1 MTVTRDRRSLKSKEH
16 RRRSFGRIIQFAGS
30 RSMLK
35 TAAVVSEEEQ
45 LILSTVLPGAAQKRL
60 ALAVALGLFIVFALI
75 TAGPLGSIQTKP
87 VAAFVPAYATAMFAC
102 DSITAILLFVQFSIL
117 RSRAILVIASGYL
130 FTALILI
137 PWILA
142 FPGVF
147 MPNAGLIGGLQTTS
161 WLYFSQHAGLPL
173 FAIWYALSK
182 GTMADT
188 RVWPRATRS
197 AIALSIVLT
206 AGLVS
211 TVTFMCVAGEAR
223 LPRVVLDSLHL
234 SPLWPY
240 AGAPVALLSL
250 SGLVVLWIRGRSVLD
265 LWLMVVMCLYTIEI
279 PLSYYPTPFR
289 FSIGWYAVRVI
300 GFLSSTVV
308 LTVLLYEIQAIYGKL
323 LDAVLAQRREREA
336 RLMTG
341 DAVAATIAHE
351 VRQPLT
357 AMIAGAEA
365 GFRFLDRSL
374 PRVDKAKDTFARIVA
389 DGHRAGEVVGS
400 VRAIFR
406 TDPGTRT
413 SLDVNELIRDALALE
428 RADLHEHQIQVR
440 LQPSTQLLEVQG
452 NRVQLQQVLLNLI
465 TNAIQAMAAE
475 EDPRVLC
482 VRSDTHESNFV
493 IVSVADTGTGI
504 EPQDIDRVFSPLFTT
519 KSDGMGMGL
528 SICRSII
535 QAHDGRLWVSPN
547 TPRGS
552 VFQFTLRARSATSVA
567 HPEA

>member
-1 MTVTRDRRSLKSKEH
+1 
-16 RRRSFGRIIQFAGS
+16 
-30 RSMLK
+30 MLK
-35 TAAVVSEEEQ
+35 TAAAVSEEEQ
-45 LILSTVLPGAAQKRL
+45 LILSTVSPGAAQKRL
-60 ALAVALGLFIVFALI
+60 ALAGALGLLIVFVLI
-75 TAGPLGSIQTKP
+75 AAGPLGSVQTKP
-87 VAAFVPAYATAMFAC
+87 VAAFVPAYATAMFVC

-117 RSRAILVIASGYL
+117 RSRAILVIANGYL

-147 MPNAGLIGGLQTTS
+147 APNVGLIGGLQTTS

-182 GTMADT
+182 GTVADT
-188 RVWPRATRS
+188 RVWRRTTRS
-197 AIALSIVLT
+197 AIALSVALT

-211 TVTFMCVAGEAR
+211 AVTFLCVAGAAL
-223 LPRVVLDSLHL
+223 LPRVVLDSLQL

-289 FSIGWYAVRVI
+289 FSIGWYSVRVV

-323 LDAVLAQRREREA
+323 LEAVLAQRREREA

-357 AMIAGAEA
+357 AMIASAEA
-365 GFRFLDRSL
+365 GLRFLDHSM
-374 PRVDKAKDTFARIVA
+374 PRVDKAKETLTRIVA
-389 DGHRAGEVVGS
+389 DGHRASEVVGS

-406 TDPGTRT
+406 SDPRKRT

-428 RADLHEHQIQVR
+428 RGDLQKHQIQVQ
-440 LQPSTQLLEVQG
+440 LQPSTQLLEVYG
-452 NRVQLQQVLLNLI
+452 DRVQLQQVLLNLV
-465 TNAIQAMAAE
+465 TNAIHAMATE
-475 EDPRVLC
+475 KEPRILC
-482 VRSDTHESNFV
+482 VKSDGHEGDFV
-493 IVSVADTGTGI
+493 IVAVADTGTGI
-504 EPQDIDRVFSPLFTT
+504 EPQDFDRIFSPLFTT

-552 VFQFTLRARSATSVA
+552 VFQFTLRARNTASVQVL

>member
-1 MTVTRDRRSLKSKEH
+1 
-16 RRRSFGRIIQFAGS
+16 
-30 RSMLK
+30 MLK
-35 TAAVVSEEEQ
+35 TSAVVSEEEQ
-45 LILSTVLPGAAQKRL
+45 LILSTVSPGPAQKRL
-60 ALAVALGLFIVFALI
+60 ALAIALGLLIVFVLVV
-75 TAGPLGSIQTKP
+75 AGPLGSIQTTP
-87 VAAFVPAYATAMFAC
+87 VAAFVPAYATAMFVC

-147 MPNAGLIGGLQTTS
+147 APNVGLIGGLQTTS
-161 WLYFSQHAGLPL
+161 WLYFSQHAALPL
-173 FAIWYALSK
+173 FAIWYVLSK
-182 GTMADT
+182 GMLTEQ
-188 RVWPRATRS
+188 RVSPRATRS
-197 AIALSIVLT
+197 AIALSVALT
-206 AGLVS
+206 AALVLVV
-211 TVTFMCVAGEAR
+211 TVICVADEPL
-223 LPRVVLDSLHL
+223 LPRVVLNSLHL

-250 SGLVVLWIRGRSVLD
+250 SALVVLWIRGRSVLD

-289 FSIGWYAVRVI
+289 YSIGWYSVRVV
-300 GFLSSTVV
+300 GFLSSTLV
-308 LTVLLYEIQAIYGKL
+308 LTVLLYEIQAIYTKL
-323 LDAVLAQRREREA
+323 LEAVLAQRREREA

-357 AMIAGAEA
+357 AMIASAEA
-365 GFRFLDRSL
+365 GFRFLDR
-374 PRVDKAKDTFARIVA
+374 PTPGVDRAKETFARIVA

-400 VRAIFR
+400 VRAIFKS
-406 TDPGTRT
+406 DPRTRT
-413 SLDVNELIRDALALE
+413 SLDINELITDALALE
-428 RADLHEHQIQVR
+428 RSDLREHQIEVR
-440 LQPSTQLLEVQG
+440 LQPSTQHLAVHG

-465 TNAIQAMAAE
+465 TNAIHSMAT
-475 EDPRVLC
+475 EDEPRVLC
-482 VRSDTHESNFV
+482 VKSDTHEGNLV
-493 IVSVADTGTGI
+493 IVSVADSGTGI
-504 EPQDIDRVFSPLFTT
+504 EPQDTDRIFGPLFTT

-528 SICRSII
+528 SICRSIV

-552 VFQFTLRARSATSVA
+552 VFQFTLHAG
-567 HPEA
+567 

>member
-1 MTVTRDRRSLKSKEH
+1 
-16 RRRSFGRIIQFAGS
+16 
-30 RSMLK
+30 MLK
-35 TAAVVSEEEQ
+35 TAAIVSDEEH
-45 LILSTVLPGAAQKRL
+45 LILSTVSPGAAQKRL
-60 ALAVALGLFIVFALI
+60 ALAVVLGLVIGFVLI
-75 TAGPLGSIQTKP
+75 AAGPLGSIQTKP
-87 VAAFVPAYATAMFAC
+87 VAAFVPAYATAMFVC
-102 DSITAILLFVQFSIL
+102 DSITAILLFAQFSIL

-147 MPNAGLIGGLQTTS
+147 APTVGLIGGLQTTS

-173 FAIWYALSK
+173 FAIGYALSK
-182 GTMADT
+182 DT
-188 RVWPRATRS
+188 DTDKRAWRRSTRS
-197 AIALSIVLT
+197 AIALSVALT
-206 AGLVS
+206 AGLVAA
-211 TVTFMCVAGEAR
+211 VAFICVAGEAL

-234 SPLWPY
+234 SSLWPY

-250 SGLVVLWIRGRSVLD
+250 SALIVLWIRGRSLLD

-289 FSIGWYAVRVI
+289 FSIGWYAVRVV
-300 GFLSSTVV
+300 GFLSSTLV

-323 LDAVLAQRREREA
+323 LEAVLAQRREREA

-357 AMIAGAEA
+357 AMIASAEA
-365 GFRFLDRSL
+365 GFRFLDRSM
-374 PRVDKAKDTFARIVA
+374 PRVDKAKETFTRIVA
-389 DGHRAGEVVGS
+389 DGQRAGEVVGS

-406 TDPGTRT
+406 SDPRPRT
-413 SLDVNELIRDALALE
+413 SLDVNELIRDAVALE
-428 RADLHEHQIQVR
+428 RGDLHKHQIQLR
-440 LQPSTQLLEVQG
+440 LQPSTQLPEVQG
-452 NRVQLQQVLLNLI
+452 DRVQLQQVLLNLI
-465 TNAIQAMAAE
+465 TNAIQAMATE
-475 EDPRVLC
+475 EEPRVLC
-482 VRSDTHESNFV
+482 VTSDTHEGNFV

-504 EPQDIDRVFSPLFTT
+504 ERQDIDRIFSPRFTT

-552 VFQFTLRARSATSVA
+552 VFQFTVRAQNTVSVQPFILRRD
-567 HPEA
+567 

>member
-1 MTVTRDRRSLKSKEH
+1 
-16 RRRSFGRIIQFAGS
+16 
-30 RSMLK
+30 MLK
-35 TAAVVSEEEQ
+35 TAAVVSQEEQ
-45 LILSTVLPGAAQKRL
+45 LILSTVSPGAAQKRL
-60 ALAVALGLFIVFALI
+60 ALAVALGLLIVFVLI
-75 TAGPLGSIQTKP
+75 AAGPLGSIQTKP
-87 VAAFVPAYATAMFAC
+87 VAAFVPAYATAMFVC

-147 MPNAGLIGGLQTTS
+147 APHVGLIGGLQTTS

-182 GTMADT
+182 CTAADT
-188 RVWPRATRS
+188 RVWRRATRS
-197 AIALSIVLT
+197 AIALSVALT

-211 TVTFMCVAGEAR
+211 AVTVICVAGEAQ

-240 AGAPVALLSL
+240 AGAPVAFLSL
-250 SGLVVLWIRGRSVLD
+250 SGLVVLWIRGRSLLD

-289 FSIGWYAVRVI
+289 FSIGWYAVRVV
-300 GFLSSTVV
+300 GFLSSTLV
-308 LTVLLYEIQAIYGKL
+308 LAVLLYEIQAIYGKL
-323 LDAVLAQRREREA
+323 LEAVLAQRREREA
-336 RLMTG
+336 RLLTG

-357 AMIAGAEA
+357 AMIASAEA
-365 GFRFLDRSL
+365 GLRFLDRSM
-374 PRVDKAKDTFARIVA
+374 PRVDKAKETFTRIVA

-406 TDPGTRT
+406 TDARTRT
-413 SLDVNELIRDALALE
+413 SLDINELIRDALALE
-428 RADLHEHQIQVR
+428 RGDLHKHQIQVR
-440 LQPSTQLLEVQG
+440 LQSSTQQLEVQG
-452 NRVQLQQVLLNLI
+452 DRVQLQQVLLNLI
-465 TNAIQAMAAE
+465 TNAIQAMATE
-475 EDPRVLC
+475 EEPRVLC
-482 VRSDTHESNFV
+482 VTSDTHEDHFI

-504 EPQDIDRVFSPLFTT
+504 ERQDVDRIFSPLFTT
-519 KSDGMGMGL
+519 KSRGMGMGL
-528 SICRSII
+528 SICRALIP
-535 QAHDGRLWVSPN
+535 AHGGRLSA
-547 TPRGS
+547 TRGAAQGTIL
-552 VFQFTLRARSATSVA
+552 QFTLPAGTDSAS
-567 HPEA
+567 

>member
-1 MTVTRDRRSLKSKEH
+1 MP
-16 RRRSFGRIIQFAGS
+16 
-30 RSMLK
+30 K
-35 TAAVVSEEEQ
+35 TAAVGAEEEQ
-45 LILSTVLPGAAQKRL
+45 LILSTVSPGAAHQRL
-60 ALAVALGLFIVFALI
+60 ALAVVVGLLIVFVLI
-75 TAGPLGSIQTKP
+75 AAGPLGSIQTNP
-87 VAAFVPAYATAMFAC
+87 VAAFVPAYATAMFVC

-147 MPNAGLIGGLQTTS
+147 TPNAGLIGGLQTTS
-161 WLYFSQHAGLPL
+161 WLYFAQHAGLPL
-173 FAIWYALSK
+173 FAIAYALSK
-182 GTMADT
+182 DTDADKW
-188 RVWPRATRS
+188 VWPRATRS
-197 AIALSIVLT
+197 AIALSVAMT

-211 TVTFMCVAGEAR
+211 AVALICVAGEAL

-250 SGLVVLWIRGRSVLD
+250 SALILLWTRGRSLLD

-300 GFLSSTVV
+300 GFLSSTLV
-308 LTVLLYEIQAIYGKL
+308 LTVLLYEIQAIYAKL

-357 AMIAGAEA
+357 AMVASAEA
-365 GFRFLDRSL
+365 GLRFLDGPM
-374 PRVDKAKDTFARIVA
+374 PRVDKAKATLKRIVA

-406 TDPGTRT
+406 SDPRTRT
-413 SLDVNELIRDALALE
+413 SLDVNELISDALGLE
-428 RADLHEHQIQVR
+428 RGE
-440 LQPSTQLLEVQG
+440 LQKHRIEVQVQPCPELPDVQG
-452 NRVQLQQVLLNLI
+452 DRVQLQQVLLNLI
-465 TNAIQAMAAE
+465 TNAIHAMAAE
-475 EDPRVLC
+475 DYPRVLC
-482 VRSDTHESNFV
+482 VRSQRHEGNSV
-493 IVSVADTGTGI
+493 IVSIADTGTGI
-504 EPQDIDRVFSPLFTT
+504 DSQDIDRIFSPLFTT

-528 SICRSII
+528 SICRAII
-535 QAHDGRLWVSPN
+535 QAHDGRLWVAPN
-547 TPRGS
+547 NPRGS
-552 VFQFTLRARSATSVA
+552 VFQFTLAAQNTAVA
-567 HPEA
+567 QPFHHEA

>member
-1 MTVTRDRRSLKSKEH
+1 
-16 RRRSFGRIIQFAGS
+16 
-30 RSMLK
+30 MLK
-35 TAAVVSEEEQ
+35 TAAAVSEEEQ
-45 LILSTVLPGAAQKRL
+45 LILSTVSPGAAQKRL
-60 ALAVALGLFIVFALI
+60 ALAVVLGLMIAFVLI
-75 TAGPLGSIQTKP
+75 AAGPLGSIQTKP
-87 VAAFVPAYATAMFAC
+87 VAAFVPAYATAMFVC
-102 DSITAILLFVQFSIL
+102 DSITAILLFAQFSIL

-147 MPNAGLIGGLQTTS
+147 APNAGLIGGLQTTS

-173 FAIWYALSK
+173 FAISYALSK
-182 GTMADT
+182 DT
-188 RVWPRATRS
+188 DTDKRAWRRSTRS
-197 AIALSIVLT
+197 AIALSVALT
-206 AGLVS
+206 AGLV
-211 TVTFMCVAGEAR
+211 TAVAFVCVAGEAL

-234 SPLWPY
+234 SSLWPY

-250 SGLVVLWIRGRSVLD
+250 SALIVLWIRGRSLLD

-289 FSIGWYAVRVI
+289 FSIGWYAVRVV
-300 GFLSSTVV
+300 GFLSSTLV
-308 LTVLLYEIQAIYGKL
+308 LTVLLYEIQAIYAKL

-357 AMIAGAEA
+357 AMIASAEA
-365 GFRFLDRSL
+365 GLRFLDRSM
-374 PRVDKAKDTFARIVA
+374 PRVDRAKDTFRRIVA

-406 TDPGTRT
+406 SDPRTRT
-413 SLDVNELIRDALALE
+413 SLDVNELIRDTLVLE
-428 RADLHEHQIQVR
+428 RGDLHRHRIKVQV
-440 LQPSTQLLEVQG
+440 QPSTQLPEVQG
-452 NRVQLQQVLLNLI
+452 DRVQLQQVLLNLI
-465 TNAIQAMAAE
+465 TNAVHAMAT
-475 EDPRVLC
+475 EDEPRILC
-482 VRSDTHESNFV
+482 VRSDTHEGSYV

-504 EPQDIDRVFSPLFTT
+504 SSHDIDRIFSPLFTT

-528 SICRSII
+528 SICRAII

-547 TPRGS
+547 TPRGA
-552 VFQFTLRARSATSVA
+552 VFQFTVRAQNTATVQSVIS
-567 HPEA
+567 EA

>member
-1 MTVTRDRRSLKSKEH
+1 
-16 RRRSFGRIIQFAGS
+16 
-30 RSMLK
+30 MLK
-35 TAAVVSEEEQ
+35 TAPVMSEEEQ
-45 LILSTVLPGAAQKRL
+45 LILSTVSPGAAQKRL
-60 ALAVALGLFIVFALI
+60 AGAVVLGLLTVFALI
-75 TAGPLGSIQTKP
+75 IAGPLGNIRTEP
-87 VAAFVPAYATAMFAC
+87 VAAFVPAYATAMFVC
-102 DSITAILLFVQFSIL
+102 DSITAILLFAQFSIL
-117 RSRAILVIASGYL
+117 RSRAILIIASGYL

-147 MPNAGLIGGLQTTS
+147 APNVGLIGGLQTTS
-161 WLYFSQHAGLPL
+161 WLYFSEHAGLPV
-173 FAIWYALSK
+173 FAIVYAMSK
-182 GTMADT
+182 DTDADK
-188 RVWPRATRS
+188 RAWRRTTGS
-197 AIALSIVLT
+197 AIALSIALT

-211 TVTFMCVAGEAR
+211 AVAFICVAGEAL

-250 SGLVVLWIRGRSVLD
+250 SGLIVLWIRGRSLLD

-300 GFLSSTVV
+300 GFLSSTLV
-308 LTVLLYEIQAIYGKL
+308 LTVLLYEIQAIYTKL

-357 AMIAGAEA
+357 AMIASAEA
-365 GFRFLDRSL
+365 GFRFLDRST
-374 PRVDKAKDTFARIVA
+374 PGVDKAKETFKRIVA

-406 TDPGTRT
+406 SDPRTRA
-413 SLDVNELIRDALALE
+413 SLDVNELIRDALVLE
-428 RADLHEHQIQVR
+428 RGDLHKNRVTVQV
-440 LQPSTQLLEVQG
+440 QAGTQLPEVQG
-452 NRVQLQQVLLNLI
+452 DRVQLQQVLLNLI
-465 TNAIQAMAAE
+465 TNAIHAMAAE
-475 EDPRVLC
+475 DEPRVLC
-482 VRSDTHESNFV
+482 VRSEPHEGNCVS
-493 IVSVADTGTGI
+493 VSVADTGAGI
-504 EPQDIDRVFSPLFTT
+504 DSQDVDRIFSPLFTT

-528 SICRSII
+528 SICRAII
-535 QAHDGRLWVSPN
+535 QAHDGRLWVAPN
-547 TPRGS
+547 TPRGA
-552 VFQFTLRARSATSVA
+552 VFQFTLRAQNTTVVQSFI
-567 HPEA
+567 PEA